1 MQRIR
6 VAGPP
11 GTGKTTYLMK
21 RYYDAL
27 DKYEASDIM
36 VISHTKTAANE
47 IREKIN
53 DPENIAE
60 YHKETGKDLFN
71 LIRETK
77 KLRKKNVSTIHKYCK
92 DEITKSKG
100 GDVFEITD
108 YDTLRNKY
116 RIFNKHTLN
125 REFSFT
131 EALFKGHPFFKFI
144 GFARDNGKELSTY
157 YRTLSYEEKINEY
170 KYTLQELIDMN
181 ELYKKYKTD
190 PLINGGRKNVMDFH
204 DMVEKFCELPKD
216 PVIKVLMIDEAQDSS
231 VIQRLAEVKMS
242 KNCDLFYK
250 AGDPDQSIFEFAGA
264 DPHSFTK
271 EFAHPEVELEI
282 GYRCPRKINAWCREV
297 IKEVWEHPE
306 YNYTRKWTPRRE
318 LDKEGKPTGPI
329 VEGEIYD
336 LMNLTQDPNL
346 HILIDKLINT
356 EETFIFTYRSGE
368 PLDTLDFLKKL
379 NLPIALI
386 SDKVRSFSYPTR
398 DIKNQ
403 REFISF
409 SQEEPKTLAVAKKIL
424 KNIDSEY
431 RGPNYSKEEIEKLE
445 RGSYDINY
453 FIKKGHLL
461 PIVKKT
467 KDLQDLVSTS
477 DLKTKNY
484 IRNIVKENRDLQ
496 DFRIFVA
503 NIHTIKG
510 MEFDNV
516 VLNLTISREE
526 PKFTKKR
533 LKFVAGSRARK
544 TLWLI
549 KPKGLSL

>member
-1 MQRIR
+1 MQKIR

-11 GTGKTTYLMK
+11 GTGKTTYLVK

-27 DKYEASDIM
+27 DKYQAIDIL
-36 VISHTKTAANE
+36 VISHTNTAANE

-60 YHKETGKDLFN
+60 YHKETGKDLFS
-71 LIRETK
+71 LIKETK
-77 KLRKKNVSTIHKYCK
+77 KIRKKNVSTIHKYCK

-100 GDVFEITD
+100 GGVFEITD
-108 YDTLRNKY
+108 YDILKTKY
-116 RIFNKHTLN
+116 PIFNKHTLN
-125 REFSFT
+125 RKFPHT
-131 EALFKGHPFFKFI
+131 EALFKSHPFFKFV
-144 GFARDNGKELSTY
+144 GFARDNGKKLGVY

-170 KYTLQELIDMN
+170 KYTIQQLIDMN
-181 ELYKKYKTD
+181 ELYKDYKTNH
-190 PLINGGRKNVMDFH
+190 LINGGRKNVMDFQ
-204 DMVEKFCELPKD
+204 DMVEEFCDLPKD
-216 PVIKVLMIDEAQDSS
+216 PIIKVLMIDEAQDSS
-231 VIQRLAEVKMS
+231 VIQRRAEIKMS

-264 DPHSFTK
+264 DPDTFHK

-282 GYRCPRKINAWCREV
+282 GYRCPRKINKWCRGV
-297 IKEVWEHPE
+297 IKDIWDHYE
-306 YNYTRKWTPRRE
+306 YTRKWTPRTE
-318 LDKEGKPTGPI
+318 NGKV

-336 LMNLTQDPNL
+336 LMNLGHDPDL
-346 HILIDKLINT
+346 HLLIDKLINT
-356 EETFIFTYRSGE
+356 KETFIFTHRSGE
-368 PLDTLDFLKKL
+368 PTDMLDFLIKL
-379 NLPIALI
+379 NLPIKLL
-386 SDKVRSFSYPTR
+386 SDKVKSFSYPTT
-398 DIKNQ
+398 DVTNQ

-409 SQEEPKTLAVAKKIL
+409 SQDEPKTLAVAKKIL
-424 KNIDSEY
+424 KSIDSEY
-431 RGPNYSKEEIEKLE
+431 KGPNYSKEEMEKLE
-445 RGSYDINY
+445 RGRYDINY
-453 FIKKGHLL
+453 FIKKDYLL

-467 KDLQDLVSTS
+467 RDLQDLVSTN

-510 MEFDNV
+510 MEFDHV
-516 VLNLTISREE
+516 VLDLKIPREE

-549 KPKGLSL
+549 KSKGLSL

>member
-1 MQRIR
+1 MQKIR

-11 GTGKTTYLMK
+11 GTGKTTYLVE

-27 DKYEASDIM
+27 DKYQASDIM
-36 VISHTKTAANE
+36 VISHTNTAADE

-53 DPENIAE
+53 DPDSIKKYYE
-60 YHKETGKDLFN
+60 KTGKNLFN

-77 KLRKKNVSTIHKYCK
+77 KIRKKNVSTIHKYCK

-108 YDTLRNKY
+108 YDILRNKY

-125 REFSFT
+125 RKFSFT
-131 EALFKGHPFFKFI
+131 EALFKGHPFFKFV
-144 GFARDNGKELSTY
+144 GFARDNGKELSAY
-157 YRTLSYEEKINEY
+157 YRTLSYEEKIHDY
-170 KYTLQELIDMN
+170 KYTIQELVGMN
-181 ELYKKYKTD
+181 ERYEDYKTNH
-190 PLINGGRKNVMDFH
+190 LINGGRQNIMDFH
-204 DMVEKFCELPKD
+204 DMVEKFCDLPKD
-216 PVIKVLMIDEAQDSS
+216 PIIKVLMIDEAQDSS
-231 VIQRLAEVKMS
+231 VIQRRAEVKMS

-264 DPHSFTK
+264 DPDSFHK
-271 EFAHPEVELEI
+271 EFAQPEEELDI
-282 GYRCPRKINAWCREV
+282 GYRCPRKINEWCREV
-297 IKEVWEHPE
+297 IKDVWDH
-306 YNYTRKWTPRRE
+306 YKYTRKWTPRTE
-318 LDKEGKPTGPI
+318 NGKV

-336 LMNLTQDPNL
+336 LMNLNQDPNL
-346 HILIDKLINT
+346 HILIDKLTNT
-356 EETFIFTYRSGE
+356 EETFIFTHRSGE
-368 PLDTLDFLKKL
+368 PLDILDFLVKL
-379 NLPIALI
+379 NLPIKLL
-386 SDKVRSFSYPTR
+386 SDKVRSFSYPKR
-398 DIKNQ
+398 DVKNQ

-409 SQEEPKTLAVAKKIL
+409 SQDGPKTLTIAKKIL

-431 RGPNYSKEEIEKLE
+431 MGPNYSEEEMEKLK

-453 FIKKGHLL
+453 FIKKGYLL
-461 PIVKKT
+461 PVVKKT
-467 KDLQDLVSTS
+467 KDLQDLVSTN

-484 IRNIVKENRDLQ
+484 IRNIVKENRDLH

-516 VLNLTISREE
+516 VLDLTITREE

-549 KPKGLSL
+549 KSKGLSL

>member
-1 MQRIR
+1 MQKIR

-53 DPENIAE
+53 DPENIAK

-71 LIRETK
+71 LIKETK
-77 KLRKKNVSTIHKYCK
+77 KIRKNNVSTIHKYCK

-125 REFSFT
+125 REFSFI

-144 GFARDNGKELSTY
+144 GFARDNGKDLGPY

-181 ELYKKYKTD
+181 ELYKEYKTD

-204 DMVEKFCELPKD
+204 DMVKKFCDLPKD

-271 EFAHPEVELEI
+271 EFAHPEVELKI
-282 GYRCPRKINAWCREV
+282 GYRCPRKINEWCREV
-297 IKEVWEHPE
+297 IKDVWDH
-306 YNYTRKWTPRRE
+306 YKYTRKWTPRTE
-318 LDKEGKPTGPI
+318 NGKV

-336 LMNLTQDPNL
+336 LMNLNQDPNL
-346 HILIDKLINT
+346 HILIDKLTNT
-356 EETFIFTYRSGE
+356 EETFIFTHRSGE
-368 PLDTLDFLKKL
+368 PLDILDFLVKL
-379 NLPIALI
+379 NLPIKLL
-386 SDKVRSFSYPTR
+386 SDKVRSFSYPKR
-398 DIKNQ
+398 DVKNQ

-409 SQEEPKTLAVAKKIL
+409 SQDGPKTLAVAKKIL

-431 RGPNYSKEEIEKLE
+431 TGPN
-445 RGSYDINY
+445 
-453 FIKKGHLL
+453 
-461 PIVKKT
+461 
-467 KDLQDLVSTS
+467 
-477 DLKTKNY
+477 
-484 IRNIVKENRDLQ
+484 
-496 DFRIFVA
+496 
-503 NIHTIKG
+503 
-510 MEFDNV
+510 
-516 VLNLTISREE
+516 
-526 PKFTKKR
+526 
-533 LKFVAGSRARK
+533 
-544 TLWLI
+544 
-549 KPKGLSL
+549 

>member
-1 MQRIR
+1 MQKIR

-27 DKYEASDIM
+27 DKYQASDIM
-36 VISHTKTAANE
+36 IISHTNTAADE
-47 IREKIN
+47 IRAKIN
-53 DPENIAE
+53 DPKNITE
-60 YHKETGKDLFN
+60 YHKETGKDLFK
-71 LIRETK
+71 IIKETK
-77 KLRKKNVSTIHKYCK
+77 KIREKNVSTIHKYCK
-92 DEITKSKG
+92 DEIIKSKG
-100 GDVFEITD
+100 GDLFGITD
-108 YDTLRNKY
+108 YDTLKSKY
-116 RIFNKHTLN
+116 KIFNIHTLT
-125 REFSFT
+125 RKFKFI

-144 GFARDNGKELSTY
+144 GFARDNGKDLGSY
-157 YRTLSYEEKINEY
+157 YRTLSYEEKLREY
-170 KYTLQELIDMN
+170 KYSIQELIYMN
-181 ELYKKYKTD
+181 DIYKDYKTN
-190 PLINGGRKNVMDFH
+190 PLINEGRKNIMDFH
-204 DMVEKFCELPKD
+204 DMVEKFCDLPKD

-231 VIQRLAEVKMS
+231 VIQRKAEVKMS

-264 DPHSFTK
+264 DPDTFHK
-271 EFAHPEVELEI
+271 EFAQPEKELDI
-282 GYRCPRKINAWCREV
+282 GYRCPRKINEWCRKV
-297 IKEVWEHPE
+297 IKDIWDH
-306 YNYTRKWTPRRE
+306 YRYTRKWTPRRE
-318 LDKEGKPTGPI
+318 PDKEGKPTGPI

-336 LMNLTQDPNL
+336 LINLKQDPNL

-356 EETFIFTYRSGE
+356 KETFIFTHRSGE
-368 PLDTLDFLKKL
+368 PLDILDFLIKL
-379 NLPIALI
+379 NLPIKLL
-386 SDKVRSFSYPTR
+386 SDKIKSFSYPTR

-409 SQEEPKTLAVAKKIL
+409 SQDKPKTLTIAKKIL
-424 KNIDSEY
+424 KSIDGEY
-431 RGPNYSKEEIEKLE
+431 MGSNYSKEEMEKLE

-453 FIKKGHLL
+453 FIKKGYLL

-467 KDLQDLVSTS
+467 KDLQDLVSTN

-496 DFRIFVA
+496 DFRVFVA

-516 VLNLTISREE
+516 VLDLEIPREE

-533 LKFVAGSRARK
+533 LKLVAGSRARK

-549 KPKGLSL
+549 KSKGLSL